1 MSWATCYSGSNNI
14 HHSAP
19 ALMSDERLF
28 TSYTSACDIN
38 KSLRENQGI
47 TSNYTYRQYLQNN
60 ALNIIDNN
68 TKSSMSCSNRICLN
82 SNDDHNNKYLFS
94 SCADRSQ
101 PFGYETSDLK
111 NMYLSSKSLN
121 SELSG
126 PIITQEQLLINRSAK
141 N

>member
-1 MSWATCYSGSNNI
+1 MDLNNQFTASNNI
-14 HHSAP
+14 MMNDGRNYASWQPDAV
-19 ALMSDERLF
+19 
-28 TSYTSACDIN
+28 IN
-38 KSLRENQGI
+38 IKIQQDAGL
-47 TSNYTYRQYLQNN
+47 TSNWKYRQYLQNN